1 MVPPAAGSSIYKRY
15 KAIATE
21 LSKVMEATA
30 RQDLEGRL
38 GCLQR
43 HVPADSTA
51 GVSLSGL
58 TEPSIAAMVTK
69 ASTIAQCK
77 VATDQNTATGPGIAM
92 DHEISDLE

>member
-1 MVPPAAGSSIYKRY
+1 MFPPAADSSIYKRY

-30 RQDLEGRL
+30 RQDLEGHI
-38 GCLQR
+38 GCLRR

-58 TEPSIAAMVTK
+58 TESSVAAMV
-69 ASTIAQCK
+69 SNQGI
-77 VATDQNTATGPGIAM
+77 DRTAVQSCYRSEHSCRPRYRDGSR
-92 DHEISDLE
+92 DF